1 MLKNACVVSL
11 QKDTREL
18 CYLKQRETGVSESQN
33 FADLGIWNTCNINII
48 YDIRSVRYEFYP
60 LFQCKK
66 VRSVVTRSVSL
77 GSLSSMQEW
86 AIAVEKALR
95 IICISW
101 PFWTLS
107 TYLPAFRHID
117 SLWPKYVSNS
127 LPHIKENCS
136 TYDERQE
143 LETWKTSYS
152 VQMRKSQKRFP
163 VSAIDLLINKANWRE

>member
-1 MLKNACVVSL
+1 MLVLFLSL

-18 CYLKQRETGVSESQN
+18 CYLKQGETGVFRIAKVLQIW
-33 FADLGIWNTCNINII
+33 DLRIWNTSNIIII

-60 LFQCKK
+60 LLQCKK
-66 VRSVVTRSVSL
+66 VRSLVTRSVSL

-86 AIAVEKALR
+86 ANAVEKALC

-117 SLWPKYVSNS
+117 SLWPIYVSNS

-143 LETWKTSYS
+143 LET
-152 VQMRKSQKRFP
+152 
-163 VSAIDLLINKANWRE
+163 